1 MHAIPLTALLAASLV
16 ISASG
21 FAQSSLPGYVPEV
34 RFHLTARPWRPVG
47 DTTLHLLDHL
57 EPVVRAISGLQ
68 YFNTANLA
76 DVNNG
81 AIRDPYNNAE
91 VQYSTP
97 YFTFAAATLLA
108 HDRAP
113 DLIAAAVRAM
123 DRCTQDIS
131 DGKATDNHGEFFVA
145 PMMKA
150 FRIFNTLQANYPAEL
165 TAEKLDLWRTRL
177 SLPRAQFLNLGVKQN
192 WRTYAAKGEWLRQQ
206 DGFTTGS
213 TAWIEGNWTLAG
225 EGAQRE
231 RFTRAETLG
240 FTPALSLY
248 HDDTGT
254 PETFA
259 YNGGAAGNL
268 LDMLESGYDGASAAE
283 MRTLIERNL
292 SACLLLM
299 GGSGEAPAGG
309 RTGDHVWNDIVY
321 GNDFDLM
328 AEIAHRTDATDR
340 RAGQFR
346 RAARLAF
353 RSGWRFQQEAGWM
366 SVTKSLFPPALK
378 NRYATYSALTNYNGY
393 FQIHSAEAISNRRT
407 EIPEQATPAEIGGYA
422 LTLPSSYANSFLN
435 AGGMQLQLC
444 TQGQTDNY
452 AGVQW
457 STLGIVRFSR
467 SGWDSRLGPAN
478 GATTSTYT
486 NSAAFAPAFL
496 ENGAWV
502 RVSQF
507 PARYAGS
514 FTPEFAH
521 PLLVRGI
528 YTLAPRSSQTGPTF
542 TMKLT
547 LTPDGALID
556 TVRTSGIEP
565 CAVIWPLLE
574 FDGRTQLER
583 TNTTGVAATSYPI
596 SVGTETVIQAE
607 AATNVSGGTLIEA
620 NHAAYHGTGFANLP
634 PSGGVLEWAGV
645 DGGAGGR
652 TVIGFRFSCGAGIAS
667 GSTRTVNLTVNG
679 TSTPLTFVTTGT
691 FEEWHPIYVPV
702 TLAAGASNTIRIT
715 STGQDSANI
724 DELRVRA
731 PSLVAVEPDQQS
743 FIALR
748 STHQLDSSAA
758 TMRTAY
764 GDVRP
769 VQVTDSAGGAIET
782 FVYPRSAGD
791 PSAESVRISF
801 SRNGADFSSVLG
813 RVTGNLYI
821 GRTSA
826 GGRGDSI
833 DLNNDGTV
841 DVSFSQSC
849 DFVLQLDEGRVTAIE
864 ADRAVTATL
873 AGRVVQLAPYAPV
886 SVSVSGY
893 GSFLGTWFD
902 AAQQADVF
910 TSGPAAD
917 ANADG
922 VPNLLAYASGLDPWT
937 PATTEN
943 FGRPAAGF
951 SAGHLTL
958 SYARPFGI
966 SDIDYTV
973 EVSGDLSSWY
983 SGSGHTTELGRAPLD
998 ETRERVDVRDDL
1010 VFADSPRRF
1019 IRLRVAQVTP

>member
-1 MHAIPLTALLAASLV
+1 MHPVRRTALLAASLLP
-16 ISASG
+16 A
-21 FAQSSLPGYVPEV
+21 FAAVAQNSLPDYAPEV
-34 RFHLTARPWRPVG
+34 RFHLTARPWQPVG
-47 DTTLHLLDHL
+47 DTTTDLLDHL

-68 YFNTANLA
+68 YFDTANPA

-113 DLIAAAVRAM
+113 ELLTAAVRAM
-123 DRCTQDIS
+123 DRCTRDIS
-131 DGKATDNHGEFFVA
+131 DGKANDYHGEFFVA

-150 FRIFNTLQANYPAEL
+150 YRLFAALQAKYPAEL
-165 TAEKLDLWRTRL
+165 TAARLDFWRARL
-177 SLPRAQFLNLGVKQN
+177 SLPRARFMGLTVKQN
-192 WRTYAAKGEWLRQQ
+192 WRTYASKGEWLRQQ
-206 DGFTTGS
+206 AGFITDGA
-213 TAWIEGNWTLAG
+213 AWIEGNWTRAG

-240 FTPALSLY
+240 FAPALNLY
-248 HDDTGT
+248 HDDTGS

-268 LDMLESGYDGASAAE
+268 LDMLESGYDGPSAAE

-321 GNDFDLM
+321 GNDYDLM
-328 AEIAHRTDATDR
+328 AEIAARSDSDAQVR

-353 RSGWRFQQEAGWM
+353 RSGWRFRQEAGWM

-393 FQIHSAEAISNRRT
+393 FQIHSAEAVANRRT

-422 LTLPSSYANSFLN
+422 LTLPSSYANSFLD

-467 SGWDSRLGPAN
+467 PGWDSRLGPAN

-486 NSAAFAPAFL
+486 NSAAFGPAFF

-521 PLLVRGI
+521 PLLVRGTC
-528 YTLAPRSSQTGPTF
+528 TLAPRAGQTGPTF
-542 TMKLT
+542 TLKIT

-556 TVRTSGIEP
+556 TARVSGAEP
-565 CAVIWPLLE
+565 CALIWPLLE
-574 FDGRTQLER
+574 FDGRTRLER
-583 TNTTGVAATSYPI
+583 TTTAQLATTAYPVAA
-596 SVGTETVIQAE
+596 GMEAVIQAE
-607 AATNVSGGTLIEA
+607 AATTLSGGAVIESD
-620 NHAAYHGTGFANLP
+620 HAACHGAGFANLP
-634 PSGGVLEWAGV
+634 PSGGALEWAGV
-645 DGGAGGR
+645 EGGAGGR
-652 TVIGFRFSCGAGIAS
+652 TVIGFRFSYGAGVAS
-667 GSTRTVNLTVNG
+667 TATRTVDLTVNG
-679 TSTPLTFVTTGT
+679 VTTPLTFVSTGT
-691 FEEWHPIYVPV
+691 FDDWHQIYVPV
-702 TLAAGASNTIRIT
+702 SLAAGAANTIRLT

-731 PSLVAVEPDQQS
+731 PAPAAAEPDQQA

-748 STHQLDSSAA
+748 ATHQLDATAA

-769 VQVTDSAGGAIET
+769 VQVTDSGGDVIET

-791 PSAESVRISF
+791 PSAEVVRTSF
-801 SRNGADFSSVLG
+801 TRNGADFSSVLG
-813 RVTGNLYI
+813 RVTGNLYV

-826 GGRGDSI
+826 GGRGDAI
-833 DLNNDGTV
+833 DLDHDGAA
-841 DVSFSQSC
+841 DVTFSQSC
-849 DFVLQLDEGRVTAIE
+849 DFVLQLSAGKVTAIE
-864 ADRAVTATL
+864 ADRAVAATV
-873 AGRVVQLAPYAPV
+873 AGRVMQLAPY
-886 SVSVSGY
+886 
-893 GSFLGTWFD
+893 
-902 AAQQADVF
+902 
-910 TSGPAAD
+910 
-917 ANADG
+917 
-922 VPNLLAYASGLDPWT
+922 T
-937 PATTEN
+937 PATL
-943 FGRPAAGF
+943 AA
-951 SAGHLTL
+951 
-958 SYARPFGI
+958 
-966 SDIDYTV
+966 V
-973 EVSGDLSSWY
+973 VGD
-983 SGSGHTTELGRAPLD
+983 
-998 ETRERVDVRDDL
+998 
-1010 VFADSPRRF
+1010 
-1019 IRLRVAQVTP
+1019 

>member
-1 MHAIPLTALLAASLV
+1 MHVIRLAALLTASLV
-16 ISASG
+16 GSAY
-21 FAQSSLPGYVPEV
+21 AENSLPDPVPEV

-47 DTTLHLLDHL
+47 DTKVDLLDHL

-108 HDRAP
+108 NDRAP
-113 DLIAAAVRAM
+113 DLITSAVRAM

-145 PMMKA
+145 PMIKA
-150 FRIFNTLQANYPAEL
+150 FRIFTALRVKHPVEL
-165 TAEKLDLWRTRL
+165 TAEKLDLWRARL

-192 WRTYAAKGEWLRQQ
+192 WRTYASKGEWLRQQ

-225 EGAQRE
+225 EGGQRE

-240 FTPALSLY
+240 FAPALNLY

-283 MRTLIERNL
+283 MRALIERNL

-353 RSGWRFQQEAGWM
+353 RSGWRFRQEAGWM

-393 FQIHSAEAISNRRT
+393 FQIHSAEAITNRRT

-444 TQGQTDNY
+444 NRGQTDNY

-467 SGWDSRLGPAN
+467 PGWDSRLGPAN

-507 PARYAGS
+507 PARYEGGFA
-514 FTPEFAH
+514 PEFEH
-521 PLLVRGI
+521 PLLVRGTF
-528 YTLAPRSSQTGPTF
+528 TLAPRAGQTGPTF
-542 TMKLT
+542 TMKIT

-556 TVRTSGIEP
+556 TARPSDGEP
-565 CAVIWPLLE
+565 CAVVWPLLE
-574 FDGRTQLER
+574 FDGRTHLER
-583 TNTTGVAATSYPI
+583 TNGAQVAATAYPI
-596 SVGTETVIQAE
+596 TDGAETVIQAE

-620 NHAAYHGTGFANLP
+620 NHLAYHGTGFANLP
-634 PSGGVLEWAGV
+634 PSGGVLEWSGV

-652 TVIGFRFSCGAGIAS
+652 TVIGFRFSYGGGMAVAA
-667 GSTRTVNLTVNG
+667 TRTVNLSVNA
-679 TSTPLTFVTTGT
+679 TTTPITFVTTGT
-691 FEEWHPIYVPV
+691 FEEWHQIYVPV
-702 TLAAGASNTIRIT
+702 TLAAGSTNVIRIS

-731 PSLVAVEPDQQS
+731 PSPAAVEPDQQA
-743 FIALR
+743 FLALR
-748 STHQLDSSAA
+748 STHRLDLSAP

-764 GDVRP
+764 GEVRP

-791 PSAESVRISF
+791 PPAEAVRTSF
-801 SRNGADFSSVLG
+801 SRNGADFSSLLG

-833 DLNNDGTV
+833 DLNNDGNV
-841 DVSFSQSC
+841 DVRFSQTC
-849 DFVLQLDEGRVTAIE
+849 DFVLQLEAGRIMAIE

-873 AGRVVQLAPYAPV
+873 AGRVVQLAPYTPVVV
-886 SVSVSGY
+886 SVSSY
-893 GSFLGTWFD
+893 ASFRGAWFD
-902 AAQQADVF
+902 AAQLADAF
-910 TSGPAAD
+910 TSGPEAD
-917 ANADG
+917 ANFDG

-943 FGRPAAGF
+943 LGRP
-951 SAGHLTL
+951 SVEVSTGHLML

-973 EVSGDLSSWY
+973 EVSGDLSRWY
-983 SGSGHTTELGRAPLD
+983 SGSGYTTEIGRAALD
-998 ETRERVDVRDDL
+998 QKRERVDVRDDL
-1010 VFADSPRRF
+1010 DIGDSPRRF
-1019 IRLRVAQVTP
+1019 IRLRVAQVGP